1 MRSTKP
7 PKRPRFAVPYSR
19 CGGPSSSGGG
29 VHLRKEA
36 PVRLDCVGAGKV
48 GLEGSSSTL
57 APFFGIG
64 RVVRPLRQRLRCGLG
79 ISRRFI
85 DSPRT
90 TMRSASRY
98 TISITRPH
106 PRTMV
111 LSFEII
117 PRAMGKSGLLIE
129 GYELTTGSKR
139 THAPFIF
146 ESQNI
151 RCWSPGHGGRGRL
164 EAPRSGRRFR
174 PRTIG
179 STSTWK
185 THQSSFRRPPVT
197 ISSASVIDAPYVGP
211 CRGDRTKDTIR
222 LVACQSSFLMQ

>member
-7 PKRPRFAVPYSR
+7 PKRSRFAVPYSR
-19 CGGPSSSGGG
+19 CGGPSSSGRG

-36 PVRLDCVGAGKV
+36 PVRLDCVGASKV
-48 GLEGSSSTL
+48 GPEGSSGTL

-85 DSPRT
+85 ESPRT
-90 TMRSASRY
+90 TMRSAFRY
-98 TISITRPH
+98 TIRMTRSQAWD
-106 PRTMV
+106 TA
-111 LSFEII
+111 LSSATI
-117 PRAMGKSGLLIE
+117 PRATGKSGLLIE

-139 THAPFIF
+139 IHAPFIF

-151 RCWSPGHGGRGRL
+151 RCRSPGHGGRGRL